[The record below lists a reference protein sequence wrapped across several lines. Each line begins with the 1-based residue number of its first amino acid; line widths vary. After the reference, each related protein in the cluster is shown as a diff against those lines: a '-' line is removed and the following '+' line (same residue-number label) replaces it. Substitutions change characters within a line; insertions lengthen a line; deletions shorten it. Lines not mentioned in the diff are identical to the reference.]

1 MNQCAGRVSFFVAQ
15 GDQADIE
22 PQKQIGLVKPALAAG
37 VAELVDAPDL
47 GSGDE
52 SRGGSSPSARTTS
65 FATPHAP
72 GPIDDRTIGNY
83 RPAAVIGRNDQKAE
97 RKMQVTETLSQGLKR
112 EYDISLRASDLAE
125 KLNGQLEDMKA
136 KVRIKGFRPGKVPVE
151 HLRKVY
157 GKSVMADVMQEA
169 IANANKKIVDD
180 NQLRLAREPKVELPK
195 DQAAIDAALEA
206 RGDLNF
212 KVALEVLP
220 VFEIGDFSQISLER
234 LTSGVEPADVETALD
249 RLAEERRVYSERA
262 AGANAEIHDRLTI
275 DFDGTIDGVPF
286 EGGEGRDI
294 QLALG
299 SNTFLPGFEDQ
310 LIGVVVGDKRT
321 VGATFPE
328 TYVERALA
336 GKTADFA
343 VTVKAVAAREPL
355 VLDDEFAKSMGWEGL
370 EKLKETIRDR
380 IAAEYARVSRDKL
393 KRQLLDTLDKLY
405 SFELPEGLVNQE
417 FNSIWDQ
424 VTREQQA
431 TRRAFADESTTEEAA
446 RADYRKIAERRV
458 RLGLLLAEVGTRA
471 EVKVSDE
478 EMTQALIAR
487 ARSFPGQEKQVWDF
501 YRNNSQALAEL
512 RAPLYEEKVV
522 DHILDL
528 AKVEERSVTRE
539 ELLKPIDDEL
549 PVELAAESEGSRP

>member
-1 MNQCAGRVSFFVAQ
+1 
-15 GDQADIE
+15 
-22 PQKQIGLVKPALAAG
+22 
-37 VAELVDAPDL
+37 
-47 GSGDE
+47 
-52 SRGGSSPSARTTS
+52 
-65 FATPHAP
+65 
-72 GPIDDRTIGNY
+72 
-83 RPAAVIGRNDQKAE
+83 
-97 RKMQVTETLSQGLKR
+97 MQVTETLSQGLKR
-112 EYDISLRASDLAE
+112 EYDISLSASDLAA

-169 IANANKKIVDD
+169 IASANKKIVDD
-180 NQLRLAREPKVELPK
+180 NHLRLAREPKVELPK
-195 DQAAIDAALEA
+195 DQAAIDAALDA

-220 VFEIGDFSQISLER
+220 VFELGDFSQISLER
-234 LTSGVEPADVETALD
+234 LTSPVEPAEVEAALD
-249 RLAEERRVYSERA
+249 RLAEERRVYSEKP
-262 AGANAEIHDRLTI
+262 AGAKAEIHDRVTI
-275 DFDGTIDGVPF
+275 DFDGKIDGEPF
-286 EGGEGRDI
+286 KGGEGRDI
-294 QLALG
+294 QVALG
-299 SNTFLPGFEDQ
+299 SSTFLPGFEDQ
-310 LIGVVVGDKRT
+310 LIGVAVGDQRT

-328 TYVERALA
+328 DYPQRALA

-343 VTVKAVAAREPL
+343 VTVKAVAAPEPL
-355 VLDDEFAKSMGWEGL
+355 VLDDEFAKSLGWEGL
-370 EKLKETIRDR
+370 DKLKEAIRDR
-380 IAAEYARVSRDKL
+380 IAVEHAQVSRDKL
-393 KRQLLDTLDKLY
+393 KRQLLDKLDKLY

-417 FNSIWDQ
+417 FNSIWEQ
-424 VTREQQA
+424 VAREQQA
-431 TRRAFADESTTEEAA
+431 TGRTFADESTTEEAA

-487 ARSFPGQEKQVWDF
+487 ARAFPGQEKQVWDF

-522 DHILDL
+522 DHILGL
-528 AKVEERSVTRE
+528 AKVEERNVTKD

-549 PVELAAESEGSRP
+549 PGEPRGAEGEGLVPDAS